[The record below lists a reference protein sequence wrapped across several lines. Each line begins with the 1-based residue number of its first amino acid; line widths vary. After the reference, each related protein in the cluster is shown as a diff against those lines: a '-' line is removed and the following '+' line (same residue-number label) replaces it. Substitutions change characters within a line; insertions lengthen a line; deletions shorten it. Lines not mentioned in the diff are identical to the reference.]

1 MEEMNLPAFW
11 VIWRCTNGDNG
22 LFFDFLCCETNC
34 FGGCWWRRY
43 WCSCGYF
50 YGSYCLETVWGN
62 SYRGRSGANWNGGDE
77 GEGDGRGVRV
87 K

>member
-1 MEEMNLPAFW
+1 M
-11 VIWRCTNGDNG
+11 VIMDYF
-22 LFFDFLCCETNC
+22 LIFFCCETNG

-62 SYRGRSGANWNGGDE
+62 SYRGNWNGGDE
-77 GEGDGRGVRV
+77 GEGDGRGEGEVNLV
-87 K
+87 EI